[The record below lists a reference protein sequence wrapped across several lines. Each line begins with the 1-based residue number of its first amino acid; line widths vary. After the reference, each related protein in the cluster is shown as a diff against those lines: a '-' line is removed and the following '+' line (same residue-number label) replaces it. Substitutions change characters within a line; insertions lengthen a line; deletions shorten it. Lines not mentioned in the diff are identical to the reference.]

1 MLKTTK
7 DILIFYGQ
15 MIFVWVVAVFLFFF
29 LRNFGLPEH
38 MHNMSLENHL
48 PTHFPVSLNLLLGIV
63 AGILFASSELFFAKD
78 KFKRWSFRNI
88 LIVKSIAYFFGAKI
102 MMLMGIL
109 ISSKA
114 ADRFLTFDI
123 IEELMWSKL
132 FWVLLVYFF
141 LVIFLITFVRQV
153 SQKFGPGI
161 LWKMLKGTYH
171 QPQEDQRIF
180 MFLDLKSSTTIAE
193 EIGHIKFSEFI
204 QDCFYDLNEIVPT
217 FKAEIYQYVGD
228 EAILSWSNEDG
239 FKNSNCVEVFFAFMQ
254 KLQEKSDYY
263 ITKYGRVPEFK
274 AGLHFGKVTIA
285 EVGVVKKEIAYHGDV
300 LNTTARIQDQCN
312 TLQQKLLVSKALFKE
327 LILKS
332 PLTSVEIG
340 EVHLKGKLQTVALY
354 GIQR

>member
-1 MLKTTK
+1 MLKSSR
-7 DILIFYGQ
+7 DILILYGQ
-15 MIFVWVVAVFLFFF
+15 MIVVWVIAIFLFFF
-29 LRNFGLPEH
+29 LRTFGLPEH
-38 MHNMSLENHL
+38 MHNMGLENHL
-48 PTHFPVSLNLLLGIV
+48 PTHFPVELNLLMGIV
-63 AGILFASSELFFAKD
+63 TGILFASSELYFAQD
-78 KFKRWSFRNI
+78 KFKRWSFRNVFI
-88 LIVKSIAYFFGAKI
+88 KKTIVYFIGAKL
-102 MMLMGIL
+102 MMLLGIIL
-109 ISSKA
+109 SSKA
-114 ADRFLTFDI
+114 ANRFLN
-123 IEELMWSKL
+123 IETIRELLWSKI
-132 FWVLLVYFF
+132 FWVILVYFF
-141 LVIFLITFVRQV
+141 IVISLITFVRQV

-204 QDCFYDLNEIVPT
+204 QDCFYDLNEIVPD

-228 EAILSWSNEDG
+228 EAILSWSNKDG

-254 KLQEKSDYY
+254 KLQEKAEYY
-263 ITKYGRVPEFK
+263 TTKYGRVPEFK

-312 TLQQKLLVSKALFKE
+312 KLEQKLLVSKALFKE

-332 PLTSVEIG
+332 PLKSVDIG
-340 EVHLKGKLQTVALY
+340 EVHLKGKMQTVALY